1 MSTVEIK
8 AYEIFKEKFGAHE
21 AEAVIEYV
29 NSKKDSLLTEDKAK
43 TIFLTE
49 ERAKTIFATKEDLV
63 SAKNDIIRWTIA
75 IVLGQTALLIALIK
89 LL

>member
-8 AYEIFKEKFGAHE
+8 AYEIFKEKFGEKE

-29 NSKKDSLLTEDKAK
+29 NSKKESLLTEDKAK
-43 TIFLTE
+43 NIFLTE
-49 ERAKTIFATKEDLV
+49 ERAKTIFATKEDFV
-63 SAKNDIIRWTIA
+63 NAKNDIIRRTIA

>member
-1 MSTVEIK
+1 MSTIEIK
-8 AYEIFKEKFGAHE
+8 AYEIFKAKLGDKE
-21 AEAVIEYV
+21 AETLIEYV
-29 NSKKDSLLTEDKAK
+29 NSKKDNLLTDDKAK

-49 ERAKTIFATKEDLV
+49 ERAKTIFATKEDLM

-75 IVLGQTALLIALIK
+75 MIVGQTALLVTLIK